1 MAIGLLDLSSFLFTR
16 ILLLRLLPEAAQR
29 APEPR
34 RPAQPRPHTRRSHH
48 IAHAEGRRIGRHQRP
63 APRGPTRNVRCTQT
77 LHTAKHRRQPQSKLT
92 PDHRGNR

>member
-63 APRGPTRNVRCTQT
+63 TSRARRGMYGAHEFYT
-77 LHTAKHRRQPQSKLT
+77 LPNPVANLNL
-92 PDHRGNR
+92 GA